1 MLVAVVVVG
10 GGDCCCRRC
19 SAPDIRRALVDLPAA
34 VQQKDSNGWQP
45 LFWAVLNNSEEA
57 VRLLIE

>member
-1 MLVAVVVVG
+1 MWLSLSWVVVIIVVVVVPP
-10 GGDCCCRRC
+10 
-19 SAPDIRRALVDLPAA
+19 PDIRRALVDLPAA